1 MNVQLEKRA
10 QIRELA
16 KKIAGEIV
24 LSQNPGSTIRKW
36 RNLLK
41 ISQVELAS
49 KLKISPSVISDY
61 ESNRRKSPGIKM
73 IRKMVD
79 AMLEIEEA
87 KGGGFFKEFFVES
100 NSIVNA
106 ILDIREFV
114 EPVSIKKF
122 CKLINAELVSRIYE
136 NKNLYGYTLIDSLAA
151 ILYLPPHEL
160 VKIYGSTTER
170 ALIFTHLTGG
180 KSPMVAI
187 KVTNFKPNL
196 VVFHGIERVDEIALK
211 IAEVEHIPV
220 AVIKDGDVNK
230 TMKALRENFI

>member
-87 KGGGFFKEFFVES
+87 KGGGFFKEFFV
-100 NSIVNA
+100 V
-106 ILDIREFV
+106 
-114 EPVSIKKF
+114 
-122 CKLINAELVSRIYE
+122 
-136 NKNLYGYTLIDSLAA
+136 
-151 ILYLPPHEL
+151 
-160 VKIYGSTTER
+160 
-170 ALIFTHLTGG
+170 
-180 KSPMVAI
+180 VAI